1 MALNIHVLTKDRHN
15 SLEGLNRLLG
25 SQSLLLIGSPT
36 AQTCTSSHSLEKTT
50 HCHKNEWHN
59 VVILINITNS
69 HSAIYFMNT
78 NNDKWTWPQNLPYQL
93 WFIYNV
99 IRCNYIFQVIDLLVN
114 LLQCP
119 LRESDEESHMIRIFK
134 EAYDVLHAYMIG
146 KSRKNALYFAKYIDF
161 FQTQFTQ
168 KVLYTC

>member
-1 MALNIHVLTKDRHN
+1 MNLTTNMFH
-15 SLEGLNRLLG
+15 
-25 SQSLLLIGSPT
+25 
-36 AQTCTSSHSLEKTT
+36 
-50 HCHKNEWHN
+50 
-59 VVILINITNS
+59 IN
-69 HSAIYFMNT
+69 H
-78 NNDKWTWPQNLPYQL
+78 
-93 WFIYNV
+93 V
-99 IRCNYIFQVIDLLVN
+99 IRWKDIFQVIDLLVN

>member
-1 MALNIHVLTKDRHN
+1 MQK
-15 SLEGLNRLLG
+15 
-25 SQSLLLIGSPT
+25 
-36 AQTCTSSHSLEKTT
+36 
-50 HCHKNEWHN
+50 
-59 VVILINITNS
+59 
-69 HSAIYFMNT
+69 YF
-78 NNDKWTWPQNLPYQL
+78 
-93 WFIYNV
+93 
-99 IRCNYIFQVIDLLVN
+99 FQVIDLLVN

-168 KVLYTC
+168 KVLYTT